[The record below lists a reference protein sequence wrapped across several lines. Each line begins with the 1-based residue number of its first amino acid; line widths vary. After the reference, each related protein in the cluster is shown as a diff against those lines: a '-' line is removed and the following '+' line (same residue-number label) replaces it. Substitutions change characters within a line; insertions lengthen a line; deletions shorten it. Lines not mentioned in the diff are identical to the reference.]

1 MDRGI
6 GDIDEDQDEVTS
18 LNNQYQQLPINSH
31 VMFDDY
37 HSIELNDAAAT
48 TVIPAAFDDGAEPTP
63 PEVVPSAPPAAT
75 KAAQSATRLQRFKAF
90 FIANFL
96 PIGFIFILII
106 SLSAPYPGAVVASW
120 KFLGGIGIVQ
130 AINNVVV
137 FFISGLTLN
146 TKEALDAAKQFRSLA
161 LGMVSILFVTPMLAF
176 IVRYIPFQ
184 PPEFGIGLTIFCTVP
199 TTLGVGVAL
208 TVASGGNHALS
219 LLLTVSTNILGIFT
233 VPFLL
238 QFVLSAGQL
247 QFDVG
252 SLVLKL
258 FCTVFIPSV
267 LGGLVRRAS
276 PGVLKWVSDHRVFLS
291 LFSTSNLICIIW
303 QTLSSAAPILLA
315 QKVEN
320 IIVILVA
327 STLLHFFYL
336 IIMYLFTRYVMKLPV
351 KDRVAVVIMSAQK
364 SAPVAV
370 TVNSYIT
377 TNVAQQ
383 GLFAIPALIGQLTQ
397 IFVGSALAR
406 YFARE
411 VKAATESSD

>member
-1 MDRGI
+1 MAHSLD
-6 GDIDEDQDEVTS
+6 DNDDEVTS
-18 LNNQYQQLPINSH
+18 LNNQYQQLPINSP
-31 VMFDDY
+31 VMFERDPS
-37 HSIELNDAAAT
+37 SIVLGEAAAT
-48 TVIPAAFDDGAEPTP
+48 TVLPVVDEDVEEPIP
-63 PEVVPSAPPAAT
+63 PEVAPSVPPTAA
-75 KAAQSATRLQRFKAF
+75 KVLQPSKYQRFRSF
-90 FIANFL
+90 FITNFL
-96 PIGFIFILII
+96 PIGFLFILIV

-120 KFLGGIGIVQ
+120 KFLGGIGVVQ
-130 AINNVVV
+130 AINNVLV

-161 LGMVSILFVTPMLAF
+161 LGLVSILFVTPMLAF
-176 IVRYIPFQ
+176 IVRYIPFR
-184 PPEFGIGLTIFCTVP
+184 PSEFGIGLTIFCTVP

-208 TVASGGNHALS
+208 TIASGGNHALA

-238 QFVLSAGQL
+238 QFILSAGQL

-267 LGGLVRRAS
+267 LGGLVRKSS
-276 PGVLKWVSDHRVFLS
+276 PVVLKWVGDHRVFLS
-291 LFSTSNLICIIW
+291 MFSTSNLICIIW

-315 QKVEN
+315 QKGED
-320 IIVILVA
+320 IVIVLVA
-327 STLLHFFYL
+327 SILLHFVFL
-336 IIMYLFTRYVMKLPV
+336 VAMYLLTRYVILLPV
-351 KDRVAVVIMSAQK
+351 KDRVAVVIMCAQK

-377 TNVAQQ
+377 SNVAQQ
-383 GLFAIPALIGQLTQ
+383 GMFAIPALIGQLTQ
-397 IFVGSALAR
+397 IFVGSALSK

-411 VKAATESSD
+411 VQGSN

>member
-1 MDRGI
+1 M
-6 GDIDEDQDEVTS
+6 DEDQDEVAS
-18 LNNQYQQLPINSH
+18 LNSQHQQLPINTP
-31 VMFDDY
+31 VMFEEQ
-37 HSIELNDAAAT
+37 HLIELDETNAPETADGPTANENGVEPT
-48 TVIPAAFDDGAEPTP
+48 PAGAEPP
-63 PEVVPSAPPAAT
+63 KT
-75 KAAQSATRLQRFKAF
+75 KAAAIQQTKLQRFRSF
-90 FIANFL
+90 FITNFL
-96 PIGFIFILII
+96 PIGFMFILII

-130 AINNVVV
+130 AINNVLV

-146 TKEALDAAKQFRSLA
+146 TKEALDAAKQFRSLV
-161 LGMVSILFVTPMLAF
+161 LGMVSILFVTPILAF
-176 IVRYIPFQ
+176 IVRYIPFRPQ
-184 PPEFGIGLTIFCTVP
+184 EFGIGLTIFCTVP

-238 QFVLSAGQL
+238 QFILSSGQL

-267 LGGLVRRAS
+267 LGGMVRRIGGS
-276 PGVLKWVSDHRVFLS
+276 VLKWVNNHRVFLS
-291 LFSTSNLICIIW
+291 MFSTSNLICIIW

-315 QKVEN
+315 QKGEDIVI
-320 IIVILVA
+320 IIVA
-327 STLLHFFYL
+327 SALLHLIYL
-336 IIMYLFTRYVMKLPV
+336 ATMYLFTRYVIVLPV
-351 KDRVAVVIMSAQK
+351 KDRVAVVIMGAQK

-377 TNVAQQ
+377 PNVAQQ

-397 IFVGSALAR
+397 IFVGSALSR

-411 VKAATESSD
+411 VHSND